1 MRPSLWHP
9 QRLSNSHKDH
19 HKQNMARAALFVI
32 DIQVDLAHNPTT
44 EIPHA
49 ARIREAGTTIL
60 QRARQA
66 IDSSIER
73 GRAPD
78 LQIVFVQ
85 HEEVEE
91 KGPLVKGSRAW
102 ELVLQPRIDDKWEK
116 LVEKDVR
123 ESHLAFRLRY
133 S

>member
-1 MRPSLWHP
+1 
-9 QRLSNSHKDH
+9 
-19 HKQNMARAALFVI
+19 MARAALFVI
-32 DIQVDLAHNPTT
+32 DIQVNLAQNPTT
-44 EIPHA
+44 EIPYA

-66 IDSSIER
+66 IDSSIKR

-78 LQIVFVQ
+78 LEIVFVQ
-85 HEEVEE
+85 HKEVEE

-102 ELVLQPRIDDKWEK
+102 ELVFQPRVDDRWEK